1 MRSKILCAISAVTGL
16 YFLGAQAVMAQPMRC
31 SGEEKTCIAIC
42 MKSTN
47 RSYVANCITGCH
59 TRLSICKQ
67 TGCWESGTRR
77 YCGLTRQ

>member
-1 MRSKILCAISAVTGL
+1 MHFKFTCAIATVIGL
-16 YFLGAQAVMAQPMRC
+16 YLSGLPAALAQPMRC

-42 MKSTN
+42 TKSTD
-47 RSYVANCITGCH
+47 RTYVANCITSCH

-67 TGCWESGTRR
+67 TGCWDSGTRK

>member
-1 MRSKILCAISAVTGL
+1 MQIKILCVIAAVTGL
-16 YFLGAQAVMAQPMRC
+16 CLSGSQTALAQPMRC

-47 RSYVANCITGCH
+47 RSYVANCITSCH
-59 TRLSICKQ
+59 TRLSVCKQ
-67 TGCWESGTRR
+67 TGCWDSGTRK